1 MYIYLSNT
9 PYKYKTNKENVIIFS
24 LEKYCVVPHV
34 IGPYKANI
42 SSGVHRVH
50 HPNSW
55 NDARIL
61 WNSKQVHF

>member
-34 IGPYKANI
+34 IVP
-42 SSGVHRVH
+42 
-50 HPNSW
+50 
-55 NDARIL
+55 
-61 WNSKQVHF
+61 